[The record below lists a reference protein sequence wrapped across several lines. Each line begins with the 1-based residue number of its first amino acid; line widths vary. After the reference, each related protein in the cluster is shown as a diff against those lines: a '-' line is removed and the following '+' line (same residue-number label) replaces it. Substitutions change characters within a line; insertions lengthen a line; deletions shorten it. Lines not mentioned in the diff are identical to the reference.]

1 MPRLPSSLKWLIDR
15 RARLAGEIERIE
27 ESLAKCQRLADD
39 LRPLKDLLASL
50 DQTLS
55 LHDIA
60 VDITQIPT
68 IRSTCVRVNLP
79 HGALTRTILTC
90 LKVNDGMP
98 VSTDE
103 IAAFV
108 VVKNIDLKSDP
119 SSMEELRQ
127 SVRYRLKSMCR
138 LGMIGRRHK
147 ARGNETGQWVL
158 KEPAAAEI
166 G

>member
-15 RARLAGEIERIE
+15 RARVAGEIARIE
-27 ESLAKCQRLADD
+27 ASLAKCQRLAEE
-39 LRPLKDLLASL
+39 LKPLKDLLESV

-60 VDITQIPT
+60 IDVSQIPL
-68 IRSTCVRVNLP
+68 IRSKSVRVNLP
-79 HGALTRTILTC
+79 YGAVTHAILTC

-98 VSTDE
+98 VTTDE
-103 IAAFV
+103 VATFV
-108 VVKNIDLKSDP
+108 AVRNIDLTSDP
-119 SSMEELRQ
+119 CSMHELREA
-127 SVRYRLKSMCR
+127 VRRRLKDMCR

-147 ARGNETGQWVL
+147 ALGNETGQWVL
-158 KEPAAAEI
+158 KESAEDEI

>member
-15 RARLAGEIERIE
+15 RARLAGEIERAE
-27 ESLAKCQRLADD
+27 ASLAKCQRLADD
-39 LRPLKDLLASL
+39 LSSLKTLLESV

-60 VDITQIPT
+60 IDINQIPP
-68 IRSTCVRVNLP
+68 IRSSSVRVSLP

-90 LKVNDGMP
+90 LKVNDGIP

-103 IAAFV
+103 VAAFV
-108 VVKNIDLKSDP
+108 AVKNIDLKSDP

-127 SVRYRLKSMCR
+127 SVRYRLKGMCR
-138 LGMIGRRHK
+138 LGMIERLHKVRGR
-147 ARGNETGQWVL
+147 ETGRWVL
-158 KEPAAAEI
+158 RKTAEDEI